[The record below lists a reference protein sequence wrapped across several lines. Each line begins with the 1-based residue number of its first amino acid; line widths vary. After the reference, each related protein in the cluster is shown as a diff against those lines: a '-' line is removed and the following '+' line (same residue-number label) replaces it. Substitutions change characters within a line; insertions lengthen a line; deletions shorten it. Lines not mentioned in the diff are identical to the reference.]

1 MKDTKSAYN
10 PEKLSLNLGIVGG
23 GKSCKILL
31 KILRKKPPTFLDIN
45 IAGVCDINPDAEG
58 LRLAKNMGVYTTHS
72 LRDLLAIN
80 GLEGVIELT
89 RSREVLL
96 EVIGL
101 KPKGVG
107 ILDHNI
113 GRLLEGLFGIDQML
127 RSAEQQVAVEKMAT
141 DFLIQQ
147 ANERIVVLNTDFS
160 IVEANEPYLKA
171 VNQSKDNVIGAH
183 CYEVT
188 HGLRAP
194 CSSSQ
199 PELGCPMVETLRT
212 GNSAHVI
219 HEHPSGG
226 DHATY
231 CDMVTYPLKDQ
242 NGEIVRVIEIWRDI
256 TEELSSRWERRVKAL
271 KADLKKLVQED
282 RMISL
287 GKLVASSVHEINN
300 PIQGLLT
307 FSHLMEDMLKEG
319 EPGAEDLEKFRK
331 FLSLMSNELERCGNI
346 ISGLL
351 SFSRQSTMEYTKID
365 LNEVLDA
372 VITLTRHKM
381 ELQNIQLKTELHTTP
396 LVVHG
401 DVNQLQQCFLNLIF
415 NAIEVMP
422 EGGNLHVIS
431 DLDSARK
438 NALVTIQDTG
448 CGIHDENLDHIFD
461 PFFTTKNEGEGTG
474 LGLSIVHGIVKSHG
488 GSVKVN
494 TQVEKG
500 SSFTL
505 VFPVRSFHRR

>member
-1 MKDTKSAYN
+1 MEYIA
-10 PEKLSLNLGIVGG
+10 EKLALNLAIVGG
-23 GKSCKILL
+23 GKSCRILL
-31 KILRKKPPTFLDIN
+31 DLLGKKPPAFVKIN
-45 IAGVCDINPDAEG
+45 IVGVCDINPDAEG
-58 LRLAKNMGVYTTHS
+58 FRLAETMGIHTTQD
-72 LRDLLAIN
+72 LGDLLSIR
-80 GLEGVIELT
+80 GLDGVIELT
-89 RSREVLL
+89 DSREVLL
-96 EVIGL
+96 EVIRL
-101 KPKGVG
+101 KPRGVG
-107 ILDHNI
+107 VLDHNI
-113 GRLLEGLFGIDQML
+113 GRLLRGLFSIDQML

-171 VNQSKDNVIGAH
+171 VNQSKSNVIGAH

-188 HGLRAP
+188 HGLKTP

-199 PELGCPMVETLRT
+199 PELGCPMLETLRT

-219 HEHPSGG
+219 HEHPSAA

-231 CDMVTYPLKDQ
+231 CDMVTYPLKDA
-242 NGEIVRVIEIWRDI
+242 NGAIVRVIEIWRDI

-319 EPGAEDLEKFRK
+319 EPDAEDLEKFKR

-351 SFSRQSTMEYTKID
+351 SFSRQSNREYTRID
-365 LNEVLDA
+365 LNEVLEA

-381 ELQNIQLKTELHTTP
+381 ELQNIQLKTRIHPAP
-396 LVVHG
+396 LLAHG

-415 NAIEVMP
+415 NAIEAMP
-422 EGGNLHVIS
+422 EGGHLHVIS
-431 DLDSARK
+431 SVDSEGK
-438 NALVTIQDTG
+438 NAMVTIQDSG

-461 PFFTTKNEGEGTG
+461 PFFTTKEEGEGTG
-474 LGLSIVHGIVKSHG
+474 LGLSIVHGIIKSHG
-488 GSVKVN
+488 GRIKVD
-494 TQVEKG
+494 TKPGKG
-500 SSFTL
+500 SAFIL
-505 VFPVRSFHRR
+505 IFPV

>member
-160 IVEANEPYLKA
+160 IVEAN
-171 VNQSKDNVIGAH
+171 
-183 CYEVT
+183 
-188 HGLRAP
+188 
-194 CSSSQ
+194 
-199 PELGCPMVETLRT
+199 
-212 GNSAHVI
+212 
-219 HEHPSGG
+219 
-226 DHATY
+226 
-231 CDMVTYPLKDQ
+231 
-242 NGEIVRVIEIWRDI
+242 
-256 TEELSSRWERRVKAL
+256 
-271 KADLKKLVQED
+271 
-282 RMISL
+282 
-287 GKLVASSVHEINN
+287 
-300 PIQGLLT
+300 
-307 FSHLMEDMLKEG
+307 
-319 EPGAEDLEKFRK
+319 
-331 FLSLMSNELERCGNI
+331 
-346 ISGLL
+346 
-351 SFSRQSTMEYTKID
+351 
-365 LNEVLDA
+365 
-372 VITLTRHKM
+372 
-381 ELQNIQLKTELHTTP
+381 
-396 LVVHG
+396 
-401 DVNQLQQCFLNLIF
+401 
-415 NAIEVMP
+415 
-422 EGGNLHVIS
+422 
-431 DLDSARK
+431 
-438 NALVTIQDTG
+438 
-448 CGIHDENLDHIFD
+448 
-461 PFFTTKNEGEGTG
+461 
-474 LGLSIVHGIVKSHG
+474 
-488 GSVKVN
+488 
-494 TQVEKG
+494 
-500 SSFTL
+500 
-505 VFPVRSFHRR
+505 